1 VQSLSQA
8 DTLKK
13 DEVFMDDSTTLNL
26 ENLKNIGE
34 KLLDTNVMRMNLDTY
49 AYEPIPKTVNND
61 QELKR

>member
-1 VQSLSQA
+1 
-8 DTLKK
+8 LKK
-13 DEVFMDDSTTLNL
+13 DEVFMDDSETLNL

-49 AYEPIPKTVNND
+49 TYEPIPKTVNND